1 MTLKLSTVFEK
12 QNVLTEEIADFDKGL
27 GKLTFQ
33 TAVPQMVYED
43 YEAEEGEIKRRPTN
57 VVDYYEVKLYSEALG
72 EQIEVKMPESTK
84 FDGIEFE
91 DEVKLG
97 NRSAFF
103 WNDKEVTTYNGQTR
117 TNYYDGVKFRA
128 DSIEK
133 ASKVNHSNQTAAPK
147 PENKSENKAA
157 DQK

>member
-103 WNDKEVTTYNGQTR
+103 WNDKEVTTYNGQIR

>member
-1 MTLKLSTVFEK
+1 MTLKLSPVFEK

-72 EQIEVKMPESTK
+72 EQIEVKMPASTK

-91 DEVKLG
+91 DEIKLG

-103 WNDKEVTTYNGQTR
+103 WNDKEATTYAGQNR

-133 ASKVNHSNQTAAPK
+133 ASKVNHSNPTAAPK
-147 PENKSENKAA
+147 PENKSETKAA
-157 DQK
+157 DPK

>member
-43 YEAEEGEIKRRPTN
+43 YEAEGGEIKRRPTN

>member
-43 YEAEEGEIKRRPTN
+43 YEAEGGEIKRRPTN

-133 ASKVNHSNQTAAPK
+133 ASKVNHSNQTAASK

>member
-103 WNDKEVTTYNGQTR
+103 WNDKEVATYNGQTR

>member
-33 TAVPQMVYED
+33 TAVPVMVFED
-43 YEAEEGEIKRRPTN
+43 YEAEEGEIKRRPTDK
-57 VVDYYEVKLYSEALG
+57 VDYYEVKLYSEVLG
-72 EQIEVKMPESTK
+72 EQIEVKMPAGTS

-97 NRSAFF
+97 ERSAFF
-103 WNDKEVTTYNGQTR
+103 WSDKEVREFNGQQTIR
-117 TNYYDGVKFRA
+117 YYDGVKFRA

-133 ASKVNHSNQTAAPK
+133 ASKANHSNPTAAPK

>member
-1 MTLKLSTVFEK
+1 M
-12 QNVLTEEIADFDKGL
+12 
-27 GKLTFQ
+27 
-33 TAVPQMVYED
+33 
-43 YEAEEGEIKRRPTN
+43 
-57 VVDYYEVKLYSEALG
+57 KLYSEALG

>member
-147 PENKSENKAA
+147 SENKSENKAA
-157 DQK
+157 VQK

>member
-43 YEAEEGEIKRRPTN
+43 YEAEGGEIKRRPTN

-133 ASKVNHSNQTAAPK
+133 ASKVNHSNPTAAPK
-147 PENKSENKAA
+147 AENKSENKAA

>member
-103 WNDKEVTTYNGQTR
+103 WNDKEVMTYNGQTR

>member
-72 EQIEVKMPESTK
+72 EQIEVKMPEFTK

-103 WNDKEVTTYNGQTR
+103 WNDKEVTTYAGQNR

-133 ASKVNHSNQTAAPK
+133 ASKVNHSNPTAAPK

>member
-12 QNVLTEEIADFDKGL
+12 QNVLTEEIADFDKAL
-27 GKLTFQ
+27 GKLLFMS
-33 TAVPQMVYED
+33 AEPQMIFED
-43 YEAEEGEIKRRPTN
+43 YEAEEGEIKSRITEE
-57 VVDYYEVKLYSEALG
+57 VDYYNVKLYSEAME
-72 EQIEVKMPESTK
+72 EQIEVKMPSATK
-84 FDGIEFE
+84 FDDIDYE

-103 WNDKEVTTYNGQTR
+103 WNDKEVTTYAGQNR

-128 DSIEK
+128 YSIEK

>member
-33 TAVPQMVYED
+33 TAVPQKVYED

>member
-1 MTLKLSTVFEK
+1 
-12 QNVLTEEIADFDKGL
+12 
-27 GKLTFQ
+27 
-33 TAVPQMVYED
+33 
-43 YEAEEGEIKRRPTN
+43 EAME
-57 VVDYYEVKLYSEALG
+57 
-72 EQIEVKMPESTK
+72 EQIEVKMSASTK
-84 FDGIEFE
+84 FDGIDYE

-103 WNDKEVTTYNGQTR
+103 WNDKEVTTYAGQNR
-117 TNYYDGVKFRA
+117 INYYDGVKFRA

>member
-72 EQIEVKMPESTK
+72 EQVEVKMPESTK

-133 ASKVNHSNQTAAPK
+133 ASKVNHSNPTAAPK
-147 PENKSENKAA
+147 PENKSETKAA